1 MSREDNTN
9 EHQTMGQ
16 PIFNVGFQKADGS
29 RIYCQVPSDSSIENM
44 IQIYKNKTSIDL
56 NHYVFMFNGEKI
68 DINSQIK
75 INEFFNGWGCPTILA
90 IDF

>member
-1 MSREDNTN
+1 
-9 EHQTMGQ
+9 
-16 PIFNVGFQKADGS
+16 
-29 RIYCQVPSDSSIENM
+29 M